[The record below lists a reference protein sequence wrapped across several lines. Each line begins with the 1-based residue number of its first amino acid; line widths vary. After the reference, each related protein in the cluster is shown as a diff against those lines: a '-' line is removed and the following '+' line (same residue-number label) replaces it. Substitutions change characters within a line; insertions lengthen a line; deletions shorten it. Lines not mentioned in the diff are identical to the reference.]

1 MLPFKFFDTHSE
13 STDNTGYDERLS
25 DAKRYIKDNL
35 GFNITCKQVAQHCYL
50 SVKQLSRI
58 FVKYEGMTL
67 MKYITKAKT
76 EAAEQYLADSN
87 MSLKDISEKLG
98 FCNEYYFNTFFK
110 KNAGLSPG
118 DYRKSVKY

>member
-25 DAKRYIKDNL
+25 DAKRYIKDHL

-76 EAAEQYLADSN
+76 EAAEELVYTS
-87 MSLKDISEKLG
+87 
-98 FCNEYYFNTFFK
+98 FNPTEDDVILPDESDVLV
-110 KNAGLSPG
+110 LS
-118 DYRKSVKY
+118 DAEI